1 MKRGVKK
8 RKIIPAPRSHLG
20 LRPKRRP
27 GPKAAAADDDDGDDD
42 DDDDDNDVLIYD
54 CHRYMIH
61 IRLTVTTTMM
71 EEDLT
76 AHSILNLQ
84 KVILI
89 FTLWSRASGI
99 QMSFGFLRIRL

>member
-1 MKRGVKK
+1 M
-8 RKIIPAPRSHLG
+8 IMMMMYI
-20 LRPKRRP
+20 
-27 GPKAAAADDDDGDDD
+27 
-42 DDDDDNDVLIYD
+42 LIYD
-54 CHRYMIH
+54 CHCYMIH

-89 FTLWSRASGI
+89 FTLWSRASGAVLDI
-99 QMSFGFLRIRL
+99 SKNPDILWVS

>member
-8 RKIIPAPRSHLG
+8 RKIIPAPQSHLG
-20 LRPKRRP
+20 LTPKRRP
-27 GPKAAAADDDDGDDD
+27 GPKAAAAAADD

>member
-20 LRPKRRP
+20 LTPKRRP
-27 GPKAAAADDDDGDDD
+27 GPKAAAAADDDGDDD
-42 DDDDDNDVLIYD
+42 DDDVLIYD

-99 QMSFGFLRIRL
+99 QMSFGFLRIKL